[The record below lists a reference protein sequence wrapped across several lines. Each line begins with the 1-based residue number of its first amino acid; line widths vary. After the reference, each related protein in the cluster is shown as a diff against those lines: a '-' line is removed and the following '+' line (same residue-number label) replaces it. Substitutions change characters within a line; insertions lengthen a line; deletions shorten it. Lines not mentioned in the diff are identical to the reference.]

1 MKTETIK
8 EIGKRMG
15 QQKGKTNS
23 YYSSKKDGK
32 QGGLLKKLIFNLE
45 KKEK

>member
-15 QQKGKTNS
+15 EQKGKTFN
-23 YYSSKKDGK
+23 YYNYKKGSTEGALLSK
-32 QGGLLKKLIFNLE
+32 LFNLFA
-45 KKEK
+45 KKK

>member
-15 QQKGKTNS
+15 KQRGKSHNFYHDSKG
-23 YYSSKKDGK
+23 SSGI
-32 QGGLLKKLIFNLE
+32 LKKFLSGLS

>member
-15 QQKGKTNS
+15 QQKGKT
-23 YYSSKKDGK
+23 YSFYTKKVSSG
-32 QGGLLKKLIFNLE
+32 GGLLSKLFGRSKN
-45 KKEK
+45 K